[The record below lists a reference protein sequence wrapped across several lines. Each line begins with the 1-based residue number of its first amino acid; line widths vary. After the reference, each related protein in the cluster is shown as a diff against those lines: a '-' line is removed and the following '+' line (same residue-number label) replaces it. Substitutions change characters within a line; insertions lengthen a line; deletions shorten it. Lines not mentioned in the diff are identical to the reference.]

1 MPLIRAKYGGI
12 MRKIIAVGLA
22 VGMLLASATM
32 ANAQLQ
38 FDSNGPV
45 KPAPTAQSAP
55 DSLAWLAKKPATM
68 MDLGLQALSHA
79 AEKSAARLFDV
90 GAVIAEYHP
99 DQRKLTLSYAGQTP
113 FSEDNCTYVV
123 TKLRDMMFP
132 VRDDMAGMTQNLL
145 LYFSSASDSGADMPA
160 DLGAALVNGLFFVLY
175 QPGGMCSVG
184 LMGDKPVFWK
194 DPSYVPPAA
203 VQPDKKS
210 KE

>member
-1 MPLIRAKYGGI
+1 MH
-12 MRKIIAVGLA
+12 KIIALA
-22 VGMLLASATM
+22 AGVLWATSTVAS
-32 ANAQLQ
+32 AQLQ

-45 KPAPTAQSAP
+45 KPAPMAQSAP

-113 FSEDNCTYVV
+113 YSEENCAFVV

-132 VRDDMAGMTQNLL
+132 VRDDVAGMTQNLL

-175 QPGGMCSVG
+175 QPGGMCSIS
-184 LMGDKPVFWK
+184 LLGDKPVFWK
-194 DPSYVPPAA
+194 DPNYVPPTSPEVA
-203 VQPDKKS
+203 PDPKKG
-210 KE
+210 KK